1 MDHLEH
7 RPAPSRA
14 PAPAVVAAWVE
25 NHRRF
30 LAFLERRVESRAAA
44 EEILQEAFLRGLERA
59 GEILDDERAVAWFYR
74 LLRNAVVDHYRR
86 RGAEAR
92 GLEALARELG
102 DASEPPPEVE
112 AALCHCFEALLPAL
126 RPEYSEILRR
136 VDLEGSRPADFARVT
151 GLTANNAMVRLHRA
165 RKALRTD
172 LQRSCRTC
180 ADHGC
185 LDCSCGVRVSR

>member
-1 MDHLEH
+1 M
-7 RPAPSRA
+7 
-14 PAPAVVAAWVE
+14 
-25 NHRRF
+25 
-30 LAFLERRVESRAAA
+30 
-44 EEILQEAFLRGLERA
+44 RGLGQA
-59 GEILDDERAVAWFYR
+59 DEIRDDERAVAWFYR
-74 LLRNAVVDHYRR
+74 LLRNAVIDHYRA

-92 GLEALARELG
+92 GLEALARELA
-102 DASEPPPEVE
+102 DASEPPPEIE
-112 AALCHCFEALLPAL
+112 AALCRCFEALLPAL

-136 VDLEGSRPADFARVT
+136 VDLEGGRPADFAREA

-165 RKALRTD
+165 RKALRAD

>member
-7 RPAPSRA
+7 RPALS

-92 GLEALARELG
+92 GLEALTRELG

-136 VDLEGSRPADFARVT
+136 VDLEGSRPADFAREA

-165 RKALRTD
+165 RKALRAD